1 MNDTLLVRELKR
13 RRDVAREPEDILLG
27 QRSLA
32 RDPRPQTV
40 GTEVHREVD
49 VLERLRDGAN
59 ADDVRVLE
67 LCRRLALVAKPA
79 LELGIA
85 RVAGLE
91 DLDRDRSPIGRPAD
105 ERPSKAP
112 LAQEPLQGIG
122 AKCLADEVGSGVTH
136 FTKGCKSVNL
146 RRFQRLGNRDDV
158 R

>member
-1 MNDTLLVRELKR
+1 MTPCWCANSSAAAMSRASR
-13 RRDVAREPEDILLG
+13 RISSSGSGPSRAIRAPRLSA
-27 QRSLA
+27 QRSI
-32 RDPRPQTV
+32 
-40 GTEVHREVD
+40 EVD
-49 VLERLRDGAN
+49 VLARLRDGAN

-122 AKCLADEVGSGVTH
+122 AKRLADEVGSGLTH